1 MDATRARI
9 LEAAIELFIEAGL
22 SGTTMREIG
31 DRADVAP
38 GTLRNHFASR
48 DELETAVVERL
59 VAEAPLP
66 ELSVF
71 DGIDGLDGRLR
82 RLFDVAGTFF
92 DQASR
97 LYRMWLREPMVSG
110 PWLAAG
116 MRFGQRWDE
125 LMRLALGSLG
135 DDETALTV
143 LRAVLHPRFY
153 GDLAPAAPSTAA
165 AAHLV
170 ADLVRPWFLAREA
183 GRAGRA

>member
-9 LEAAIELFIEAGL
+9 LDAAIELFIEAGL
-22 SGTTMREIG
+22 SATTMREIG

-48 DELETAVVERL
+48 DELEAAVVDRL
-59 VAEAPLP
+59 VAEAALP

-71 DGIDGLDGRLR
+71 NGVDGLEARLR

-92 DQASR
+92 DQAAR

-116 MRFGQRWDE
+116 MRYGQRWDE
-125 LMRLALGSLG
+125 LMRLALGVLA
-135 DDETALTV
+135 DDTTALAV

-153 GDLAPAAPSTAA
+153 EDLTATAPSTAEA
-165 AAHLV
+165 ARLA
-170 ADLVRPWFLAREA
+170 ADVVSPWFLARQA
-183 GRAGRA
+183 ARA